1 MPTYL
6 KISQI
11 NKTLI
16 NLTLKESNELIYED
30 ALNLNNSQQM
40 STSGTQQTT
49 SSDPTNNIPHKS
61 SGVSMDQDRST
72 QSKSTTNNN
81 NHTHTDINMSPTRRH
96 TASSSS
102 SSISNVLHITHLTRP
117 FTVSQLKELLQKYGP
132 LKSNPHASSKKDE
145 STYFWLNPIKSI
157 CYVAYESESDAERAR
172 QALNNLTWP
181 ASNPKQ
187 LNVDYSDMDELI
199 HYMNNTSS
207 DLPVSSS
214 KSGKTN
220 GEEKGSRDRGE
231 REKDRE
237 REREKK
243 VREWDIPKLEKEA
256 QNGKK
261 SSSSSSSSQR
271 KTEEKGGGGKSEK
284 ESRKVKESESEKAAA
299 ADQTPPKTLDDLF
312 RKTNTTPFIYWLP
325 LTEEQY
331 LEKQRAED
339 KRNEE
344 RLKRAE
350 ERRMKEEQE
359 AAERRKAREARNA
372 ESANTTANDDIKK
385 QKVYIV
391 IKKNKN

>member
-1 MPTYL
+1 
-6 KISQI
+6 
-11 NKTLI
+11 
-16 NLTLKESNELIYED
+16 
-30 ALNLNNSQQM
+30 
-40 STSGTQQTT
+40 
-49 SSDPTNNIPHKS
+49 
-61 SGVSMDQDRST
+61 MDQDRSST

-81 NHTHTDINMSPTRRH
+81 NNNNHTHMDLNMSPSRRH

-117 FTVSQLKELLQKYGP
+117 FTVGQLKELLQKYGP

-187 LNVDYSDMDELI
+187 LNVDFSDMDELI
-199 HYMNNTSS
+199 HYMNNSSS

-284 ESRKVKESESEKAAA
+284 ESRKVKEVESEKTEAAV
-299 ADQTPPKTLDDLF
+299 DQTPPKTLDDLF

-331 LEKQRAED
+331 LEKQKAED

-391 IKKNKN
+391 IKKTKIK